1 MKSTEPNS
9 RFDFYGPQYARF
21 GSALAAEIRREV
33 YGTDIGQLGWRS
45 MKEQNL
51 IIDTLRKHACADA
64 LDVACGSGG
73 PSLAIAQETGCR
85 LTGADVEQNAVSN
98 ALALAKSFG
107 KSEETTFIVA
117 DCSQRLPFP
126 GASFDAVI
134 CIDAILHFAS
144 RSAAIEDWCRLLRPG
159 GVLMFSDAAIVT
171 GPISREDIDIRA
183 SHGSFA
189 CTSASYN
196 EAVLAK
202 TGFHLRDTV
211 DTSLD
216 EADIAS
222 MLFDARAKRSDG
234 LIAEEGADWFHS
246 RQKFL
251 EVTNKVARNQSLSR
265 IFYVAQKHM

>member
-1 MKSTEPNS
+1 MTSTEPNS

-45 MKEQNL
+45 MNEQSL
-51 IIDTLRKHACADA
+51 IIDTLRKHSCADV

-73 PSLAIAQETGCR
+73 PSLAIAQAMGCR
-85 LTGADVEQNAVSN
+85 LTGVDVEQNAVSN

-107 KSEETTFIVA
+107 KSDSTQFIVA

-126 GASFDAVI
+126 DASFDAVI

-144 RSAAIEDWCRLLRPG
+144 RDVVIDDWHRLLRSG
-159 GVLMFSDAAIVT
+159 GVLLFSDTAVVT
-171 GPISREDIDIRA
+171 GPVSREAIDTRA
-183 SHGSFA
+183 SHGSFVCVPKGYDEA
-189 CTSASYN
+189 ALAS
-196 EAVLAK
+196 
-202 TGFHLRDTV
+202 TGFHLLDTI
-211 DTSLD
+211 DTSLA

-222 MLFDARAKRSDG
+222 KLYDARAKRSDG
-234 LIAEEGADWFHS
+234 LITEEGADWFHS

-251 EVTNKVARNQSLSR
+251 KVTDALARSQSLSR
-265 IFYVAQKHM
+265 FFYVAQKSK